1 MKRLRIG
8 ALFAATT
15 IVFAACAGT
24 TTSTAPSVAPG
35 SQAPGSE
42 APASQPA
49 TSASPAAVTPK
60 EGGDLVVALPGE
72 IATTDSA
79 FSQDS
84 NTSYVL
90 NQVVEGLVGLKP
102 GTIGELVPG
111 LAKSWTVSPDGLTY
125 TFELQTGVKF
135 HDGTDF
141 DADAVCYNYTRWN
154 NFTGALASTA
164 YAYYYGAVFGGF
176 GSTSNL
182 ASCTASSAT
191 EAVIK
196 LKKPYTAFL
205 LSQTI
210 MTFGLNS
217 PAALKKLNA
226 DNADP
231 TKSPYGTGATGAMV
245 GTGPF
250 MFKEWKP
257 ADHVLVVKNPSYWNT
272 AGVAHLDSVKFIKI
286 ADTTASLNALQ
297 AGDIDLATIMN
308 PVDIGTIKSD
318 KNLQVVERGES
329 CNLFHLAMNETH
341 KPFDNL
347 KIREAVGYAVNRQN
361 LIDTFYGGN
370 EFAVVAKTWMPPTTF
385 SAKDV
390 GLPTYDVAK
399 AKQLIADSGLTGDQL
414 KIEFH
419 YPSDVFRPYM
429 PDPKG
434 IFQAIQTDLEAA
446 GFTVTSAT
454 KPWSNGY
461 VKEETKGLYPI
472 WLIGWTC
479 DWAGPDNFLDTAFFW
494 HDGKGDPNP
503 EFAYKNPDLF
513 SLIDKAK
520 AQVSLDASKPL
531 WEQAQDMIAKD
542 LPSMP
547 LVSSKPV
554 AGAKAIVQG
563 FVPAGNLTEV
573 LNSVWLNK

>member
-1 MKRLRIG
+1 MTRIRSG
-8 ALFAATT
+8 AGLALAAILFAACGAASTT
-15 IVFAACAGT
+15 SVPASQGAPSQAPASQAAA
-24 TTSTAPSVAPG
+24 STAPS
-35 SQAPGSE
+35 
-42 APASQPA
+42 
-49 TSASPAAVTPK
+49 AAVGTPK
-60 EGGDLVVALPGE
+60 DGGDLIVALPGE

-90 NQVVEGLVGLKP
+90 NQVVQSLVGLKP
-102 GTIGELVPG
+102 GTIGDLAPS
-111 LAKSWTVSPDGLTY
+111 LAKSWTVSDDGLSY
-125 TFELQTGVKF
+125 TFALQEGVKF

-141 DADAVCYNYTRWN
+141 NADAVCYNYNRWN
-154 NFTGALASTA
+154 NFTGALASTD

-176 GSTSNL
+176 GATSNL
-182 ASCTASSAT
+182 DSCKADGANGV
-191 EAVIK
+191 VIK

-210 MTFGLNS
+210 STFGINS
-217 PAALKKLNA
+217 PTALKKLDA
-226 DNADP
+226 DNPDP
-231 TKSPYGTGATGAMV
+231 TKSAYGTGAAGSMI

-257 ADHVLVVKNPSYWNT
+257 ADHVLIAKNPDYWDK
-272 AGVAHLDSVKFIKI
+272 AGTAHLDSVKFIKI

-297 AGDIDLATIMN
+297 AGDIDLASVMN
-308 PVDIGTIKSD
+308 PVDIPTMKSD
-318 KNLQVVERGES
+318 PNLQVIERGES
-329 CNLFHLAMNETH
+329 CNLFHLGMNSTH
-341 KPFDNL
+341 KPFDNP
-347 KIREAVGYAVNRQN
+347 KIREAVGYAINRQN
-361 LIDTFYGGN
+361 LVDTFYGGN
-370 EFAVVAKTWMPPTTF
+370 DFAVVASTWMPPTTF

-390 GLPTYDVAK
+390 GLPTYDPDK
-399 AKQLIADSGLTGDQL
+399 AKQLIQESGLTGDQL
-414 KIEFH
+414 TIEFH

-434 IFQAIQTDLEAA
+434 IFQAIQTDLEAV
-446 GFTVTSAT
+446 GFKIVSAT

-461 VKEETKGLYPI
+461 LKEEAKGLYPM

-494 HDGKGDPNP
+494 HDGKGEPNP

-520 AQVSLDASKPL
+520 AQISLDASKPL
-531 WEQAQDMIAKD
+531 WEQAQDLVRKD
-542 LPSMP
+542 LPTMP
-547 LVSSKPV
+547 LVDSKPV

-563 FVPAGNLTEV
+563 FIPAGNLSEA
-573 LNSVWLNK
+573 LNTVWLNK